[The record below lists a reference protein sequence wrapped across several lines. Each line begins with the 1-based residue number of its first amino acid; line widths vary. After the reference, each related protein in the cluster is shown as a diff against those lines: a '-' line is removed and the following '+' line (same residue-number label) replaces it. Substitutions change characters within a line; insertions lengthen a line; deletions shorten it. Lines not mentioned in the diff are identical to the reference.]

1 MSANE
6 SNPGRHES
14 HESPYPASAGDVD
27 RQATAEEQAK
37 YEEYVTL
44 MKNGGLDP
52 RPLDDWVEYY
62 RAHGNRGQIY
72 GDDQEEA
79 ATLSERILEEITNR
93 PGQSAADIAKT
104 LGVSRKDVTLAIY
117 GDLDLYGA
125 LEHDCEFHWRPKEK
139 SEPAPDQQE
148 PAADQQERR
157 RCERCSRPI
166 ETKGNRYCDDCTAE
180 ILGMMHESGYV
191 EPRPF
196 RRKPRPYEAR
206 ENTWETKGGSGDRF

>member
-1 MSANE
+1 MIA
-6 SNPGRHES
+6 
-14 HESPYPASAGDVD
+14 D
-27 RQATAEEQAK
+27 QATHQVPGVAGASSRTQA
-37 YEEYVTL
+37 
-44 MKNGGLDP
+44 
-52 RPLDDWVEYY
+52 
-62 RAHGNRGQIY
+62 
-72 GDDQEEA
+72 A
-79 ATLSERILEEITNR
+79 ATSPSSGSTIR